1 MKDALIVSILS
12 ITPKRLASSLL
23 GRFAH
28 AIFSRPLMRAYVWFY
43 GVDLNEAERS
53 HLHEYTSLSDLFT
66 RSLKPERRPIAKTQG
81 GLVSPVDGA
90 VAYCGPSTNGH
101 APFLDGRAID
111 LAKLLG
117 QEVSPDDDVVV
128 LYLSP
133 KDYHRVHSPTDG
145 QITQV
150 AHIPGLRFPVFPS
163 AVKAV
168 KGLFENNE
176 RVVMNLETQEGSLTL
191 TMVAAFGV
199 GHMLWPNGS
208 TIWQSPSPPSPLQKA
223 GDWLGTF
230 DLGSTVIVTVPRG
243 TLDWQITNGET
254 VRMGQSIAT
263 RIPHDG

>member
-28 AIFSRPLMRAYVWFY
+28 AFFSRPLMRAYVWFY

-53 HLHEYTSLSDLFT
+53 DLRDYTSLSDLFT
-66 RSLKPERRPIAKTQG
+66 RSLKPSCRPIADAPG
-81 GLVSPVDGA
+81 GLVSPVDGT
-90 VAYCGPSTNGH
+90 VAYCGPSTNGL
-101 APFLDGRAID
+101 APFLDGQTMD
-111 LAKLLG
+111 LSKLLG
-117 QEVSPDDDVVV
+117 QSVSTGNDVAV

-133 KDYHRVHSPTDG
+133 KDYHRVHSPTDAH
-145 QITQV
+145 IARV

-163 AVKAV
+163 AVRAV

-176 RVVMNLETQEGSLTL
+176 RVVFNLDAPCGPITL

-199 GHMLWPNGS
+199 GHMLWPDGN
-208 TIWQSPSPPSPLQKA
+208 TIWEHPNAPSPKQHA

-230 DLGSTVIVTVPRG
+230 DLGSTVILTVPRG
-243 TLDWQITNGET
+243 TLDWTITNGQT
-254 VRMGQSIAT
+254 LQMGQTIAT
-263 RIPHDG
+263 RRPHDE